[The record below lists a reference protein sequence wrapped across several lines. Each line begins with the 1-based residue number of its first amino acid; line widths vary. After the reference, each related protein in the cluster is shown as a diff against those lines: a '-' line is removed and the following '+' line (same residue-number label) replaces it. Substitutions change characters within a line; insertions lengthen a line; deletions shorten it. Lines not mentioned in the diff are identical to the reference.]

1 MEQAPQR
8 FSPQEQSLKRIASL
22 AAAALLG
29 LSSLAQAAASAPV
42 ALAPVKLWRLDCGV
56 IQEDDLNLY
65 SDTYAY
71 VGKSGRLTAGCYL
84 IKHGDT
90 HMLWDTG
97 LPEEDLGLPLTGP
110 GAKGETLAKS
120 LKDQLAAIGVA
131 PGQIGIIG
139 ISHYHFDHI
148 GQAKHFPQARLL
160 MGKADIAVLRI
171 PGTARA
177 KPLAHWIGGEGKLEE
192 ITGDKDVFGDQAI
205 VMLDLPGHTPGHHGL
220 LVKLAKAG
228 YVLLSG
234 DVAHFSENY
243 RTDGVPIFN
252 TDRAQSLASLA
263 RFKAIA
269 RNLKATVVIQHE
281 ADDIGKLPAFP
292 AFAE

>member
-8 FSPQEQSLKRIASL
+8 LAPQEQSLKRITSL
-22 AAAALLG
+22 AAAVLLG
-29 LSSLAQAAASAPV
+29 LPSVTQAAAPAANESATV
-42 ALAPVKLWRLDCGV
+42 RLWRLDCGV

-84 IKHGDT
+84 IKHGGSY
-90 HMLWDTG
+90 MLWDTG

-110 GAKGETLAKS
+110 GAKGESLAKT
-120 LKDQLAAIGVA
+120 LRDQLASIGVEA
-131 PGQIGIIG
+131 GQIGIIG

-160 MGKADIAVLRI
+160 MGKADIAVLRV
-171 PGTARA
+171 PGTARP

-192 ITGDKDVFGDQAI
+192 IAGDKDVFGDQTV

-220 LVKLAKAG
+220 LVKLAKTG

-263 RFKAIA
+263 RFKGIA
-269 RNLKATVVIQHE
+269 KNLKAIVVIQHE
-281 ADDIGKLPAFP
+281 AGDIGKLPAFP